1 MVKLNAEKDTLTA
14 ARYRVKSYPTVMVL
28 KKDGTEIDRVV
39 GYYRARPF
47 MEEVE
52 NYLAG
57 RNTLASFAAMEPD
70 SGTNPGY
77 VGRLAERYLYHGLYE
92 EARTRYRKLVV
103 MDPKNSSGLV
113 DDALYSLARMSRKEK
128 DYASDRNY
136 AQQIIDRYPDSD
148 MYKAAILE
156 KAGALRRDDKLAL
169 ARSVYLDYAKRFPS
183 DEDAPWAKEQA
194 DTLSARIQSGKGA

>member
-92 EARTRYRKLVV
+92 EARTRYKKLVV

>member
-47 MEEVE
+47 MDEVE

-70 SGTNPGY
+70 SGTDPGY
-77 VGRLAERYLYHGLYE
+77 VGRLAERYLYHGLYG
-92 EARTRYRKLVV
+92 EARERYKKLVV
-103 MDPKNSSGLV
+103 MDPKNRSGLV